1 MKCKKKLYC
10 AFIDFEKA
18 FDTVWRD
25 ALFYKML
32 LHNINGKMYNVILNM
47 YSDIKSCISYNNC
60 KSEYFACENGV
71 RQGEN
76 LSPFL
81 FFLFLNDLESF
92 LDSNNIIGLKTISE
106 SLENE
111 LYVFLKFFII
121 LYADDTV
128 LLAETADDLQ
138 AQLNSF
144 FEYCNTWKM
153 KVNVDKTKVLVFGFG
168 RLPHNLRFSYD
179 NVDIEIVK
187 QFNYLGVIFTK
198 TGNFNFTKKHLS
210 DKALRAMYEVLRF
223 GRQYELSIKGQL
235 ELFDRLVKPI
245 MLYGCEVWGF
255 GNNDMLEKIHLKF
268 CKILLNLKSSTPNY
282 MVYGELGRF
291 PIDIDIKLRSISFW
305 ARLITGKQAKYSNV
319 LYRLCHHLHAHH
331 NLSFKCIQFVKKIFN
346 DCGYN
351 YIWDTQNFINIDW
364 LKTVIKQRLTDQF
377 IQNWNSTVQNSS
389 KAINYRIFKTQF
401 EFEEYFN
408 ILDHKDAISFCRF
421 RTTNNKLPIETGR
434 WRNIVRENRLCTLCN
449 DQEIGDE
456 YHYIFKC
463 NFFSNER
470 KQCIKPYFINRHN
483 TIKFFELMCSKRKQV
498 LKKMCKFIKLINNGV
513 CPPGS

>member
-198 TGNFNFTKKHLS
+198 TGNLI
-210 DKALRAMYEVLRF
+210 LRKN
-223 GRQYELSIKGQL
+223 I
-235 ELFDRLVKPI
+235 
-245 MLYGCEVWGF
+245 C
-255 GNNDMLEKIHLKF
+255 
-268 CKILLNLKSSTPNY
+268 
-282 MVYGELGRF
+282 
-291 PIDIDIKLRSISFW
+291 
-305 ARLITGKQAKYSNV
+305 LI
-319 LYRLCHHLHAHH
+319 R
-331 NLSFKCIQFVKKIFN
+331 
-346 DCGYN
+346 
-351 YIWDTQNFINIDW
+351 
-364 LKTVIKQRLTDQF
+364 
-377 IQNWNSTVQNSS
+377 
-389 KAINYRIFKTQF
+389 
-401 EFEEYFN
+401 
-408 ILDHKDAISFCRF
+408 
-421 RTTNNKLPIETGR
+421 P
-434 WRNIVRENRLCTLCN
+434 
-449 DQEIGDE
+449 
-456 YHYIFKC
+456 
-463 NFFSNER
+463 
-470 KQCIKPYFINRHN
+470 
-483 TIKFFELMCSKRKQV
+483 
-498 LKKMCKFIKLINNGV
+498 
-513 CPPGS
+513 